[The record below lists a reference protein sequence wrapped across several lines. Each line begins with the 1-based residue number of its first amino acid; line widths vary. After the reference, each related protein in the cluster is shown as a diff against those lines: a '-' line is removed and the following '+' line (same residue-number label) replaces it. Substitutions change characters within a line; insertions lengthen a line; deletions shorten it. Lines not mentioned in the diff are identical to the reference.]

1 MSFFRSLF
9 KGSPPPEGP
18 GAKDARTSR
27 ELETTQPGVA
37 LDHET
42 TVRLAKALVVLGVE
56 VWRARGRLAKAA
68 EASAKLAAV
77 GGGEGGDARVLRH
90 LESSI
95 EKMNEALHS
104 LGLRAD
110 DPTGRS
116 WDERD
121 AVKVLVFEATPGLT
135 RARVL
140 EVVKPTLYLGD
151 SLLAAGE
158 VVVGVPPSDD
168 ANANTDEARG

>member
-9 KGSPPPEGP
+9 KGTPPHD
-18 GAKDARTSR
+18 GAGTKDARTAK
-27 ELETTQPGVA
+27 ELEATQPGVA

-42 TVRLAKALVVLGVE
+42 TVRLARALVVLGVE

-77 GGGEGGDARVLRH
+77 GGAEAGDARLLRH

-95 EKMNEALHS
+95 EKMNEALQS

-110 DPTGRS
+110 DPAGRS

-121 AVKVLVFEATPGLT
+121 AVKVLVFEPTPGLT
-135 RARVL
+135 RPRVL

-168 ANANTDEARG
+168 ANTDQARG

>member
-9 KGSPPPEGP
+9 KGQGATPRASEPREPE
-18 GAKDARTSR
+18 S
-27 ELETTQPGVA
+27 TQPGVA

-42 TVRLAKALVVLGVE
+42 TVRLARALAVLGVE
-56 VWRARGRLAKAA
+56 VWRARGRLAKAT
-68 EASAKLAAV
+68 EANAKLAAV
-77 GGGEGGDARVLRH
+77 GGGEGGDTRVLRH

-95 EKMNEALHS
+95 LKMDEALES

-110 DPTGRS
+110 DPTGRT

-121 AVKVLVFEATPGLT
+121 AVKVLVFEPTPGLE
-135 RARVL
+135 RARIL

-151 SLLAAGE
+151 SVLAVGE
-158 VVVGVPPSDD
+158 VVVGVPL
-168 ANANTDEARG
+168 TDEAK